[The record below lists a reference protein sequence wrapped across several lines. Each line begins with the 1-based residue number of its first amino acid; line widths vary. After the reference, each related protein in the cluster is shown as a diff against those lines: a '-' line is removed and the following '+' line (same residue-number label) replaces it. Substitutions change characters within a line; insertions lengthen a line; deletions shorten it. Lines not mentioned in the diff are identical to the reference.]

1 MDTCKKPISLE
12 NAVERLYHA
21 CDKADR
27 LEKKSQ
33 EKEEISVHRNLGSN
47 CYHCRGR

>member
-12 NAVERLYHA
+12 NAVERLYHV

-33 EKEEISVHRNLGSN
+33 EKEGNKCTSKPR
-47 CYHCRGR
+47 